1 MDLTPKKEEKEGFRI
16 FGVVKKRGK
25 LQRSE
30 SSLYSS
36 ELLFAFFFSFFLLS
50 FLCGKDRFPIVF
62 SSTDFPVNPFETDRC
77 DFLLLFYIHC
87 LLFLFIHIW
96 VSNSNLGFFFFF
108 FIVLNYG
115 FLFLIGLDGDFL

>member
-36 ELLFAFFFSFFLLS
+36 ELLFAFFFFLSFF
-50 FLCGKDRFPIVF
+50 
-62 SSTDFPVNPFETDRC
+62 
-77 DFLLLFYIHC
+77 
-87 LLFLFIHIW
+87 FLFCVGKIA
-96 VSNSNLGFFFFF
+96 FQ
-108 FIVLNYG
+108 
-115 FLFLIGLDGDFL
+115 

>member
-77 DFLLLFYIHC
+77 DFLRLFYIHC

-108 FIVLNYG
+108 NRFELWFFVFNWFG
-115 FLFLIGLDGDFL
+115 W